1 MPDEGGEARSVR
13 YEMSSARPAH
23 DMERPVWLSRLRRVA
38 ACSLVVTLLLPAM
51 RVDAQVADAAA
62 KGAATGESSG
72 SPSARAAAPKVRGKS
87 TIRRSSGR
95 RRAAPPLRHTE
106 PRGEFSLASDLSA
119 FLAARVHTGTWGVL
133 VVSLTRGDTLYS
145 YNPDTR
151 LLPAS
156 TMKLFT
162 TALAFDRLGP
172 EHQFT
177 TDVLRD
183 GVVSADG
190 TLTGNLVLR
199 GGGDPGLSNR
209 FIPGDQNAPMR
220 ALARQVAATGIRRIR
235 GDIIGDATAFESQR
249 VPDGWRTRYLDAS
262 YAQRVSALSLNENLL
277 HVSISPGEGK
287 GAGKITLVP
296 GSLAYKVVNETRTVP
311 GSSRAKLIVSRRPD
325 GSILTRGWI
334 GARSPVRVYVV
345 VVEDP
350 ALFATGALRQAL
362 RDEGIDVTG
371 EIRTGTSPITATR
384 VASLSSPPLAQLAS
398 VMNRESVNHF
408 AELIFRDA
416 ARSGDPQSIGSAAG
430 GNTLLQQMMVNRAG
444 ASRDAVYAA
453 DGSGLSTLDRVTP
466 RALVQLLS
474 FADRA
479 PWSREFHASL
489 PVAGMSE
496 LLRHR
501 MTSTPAQGN
510 LHAKTGTTNDVI
522 ALGGYVQAQNGELLA
537 FSFLYNG
544 RERWPAR
551 ETIDAMGGTLAAFA
565 R

>member
-1 MPDEGGEARSVR
+1 MRDDRPDRRTSSLVKTQRLAAALSAATVLALAPVSGHAQVSDGARSSASGGEKT
-13 YEMSSARPAH
+13 PAK
-23 DMERPVWLSRLRRVA
+23 A
-38 ACSLVVTLLLPAM
+38 TAGKVV
-51 RVDAQVADAAA
+51 
-62 KGAATGESSG
+62 K
-72 SPSARAAAPKVRGKS
+72 KS
-87 TIRRSSGR
+87 TARRSSGSR
-95 RRAAPPLRHTE
+95 RKALPPLRHAS
-106 PRGEFSLASDLSA
+106 PQGEYSLASDLSG
-119 FLAARVHTGTWGVL
+119 FLSARVRSGTWGVL

-145 YNPDTR
+145 HNADTR

-183 GVVSADG
+183 GGVGSDG
-190 TLTGNLVLR
+190 TLTGNLILR

-209 FIPGDQNAPMR
+209 FIPGDPNSPMR
-220 ALARQVAATGIRRIR
+220 ALARQVAAAGVTRVH
-235 GDIIGDATAFESQR
+235 GDIVGDASAFEQQK
-249 VPDGWRTRYLDAS
+249 VPDGWLARYLDAS

-277 HVSISPGEGK
+277 HVAIAPGK
-287 GAGKITLVP
+287 GAEKPRVVLQP
-296 GSLAYKVVNETRTVP
+296 ASLAFKIVNETRTVAK
-311 GSSRAKLIVSRRPD
+311 SRRAKLTVAKRPD
-325 GSILTRGWI
+325 ASILVRGWI
-334 GARSPVRVYVV
+334 GEQSQTRVYVV
-345 VVEDP
+345 VVDDP

-362 RDEGIDVTG
+362 LDEGIEVSGTVRTG
-371 EIRTGTSPITATR
+371 ESPGNAVRI
-384 VASLSSPPLAQLAS
+384 ASLSSPPLAQLAN

-416 ARSGDPQSIGSAAG
+416 ARSGDPEGIGSASAG
-430 GNTLLQQMMVNRAG
+430 NALLQQLMANRVG
-444 ASRDAVYAA
+444 ASRDAVFAA

-474 FADRA
+474 YADRA

-489 PVAGMSE
+489 PVAGTSE
-496 LLRHR
+496 MLRNR
-501 MTSTPAQGN
+501 MAATPARGN
-510 LHAKTGTTNDVI
+510 LHAKTGTTNEVI
-522 ALGGYVQAQNGELLA
+522 ALGGYVNASNGELLA

-544 RERWPAR
+544 HDRAPAR

>member
-1 MPDEGGEARSVR
+1 MIAAPHTVDRFESVWR
-13 YEMSSARPAH
+13 R
-23 DMERPVWLSRLRRVA
+23 RLRHVA
-38 ACSLVVTLLLPAM
+38 ALSTTVAVLVMASEAKAQK
-51 RVDAQVADAAA
+51 VDAGA
-62 KGAATGESSG
+62 KAWPGTTATPLEA
-72 SPSARAAAPKVRGKS
+72 SPDRKKVTRPK
-87 TIRRSSGR
+87 RSSGV
-95 RRAAPPLRHTE
+95 RRAALAPLRHTT
-106 PRGEFSLASDLSA
+106 PRGERSLSSDLA
-119 FLAARVHTGTWGVL
+119 GLLDARVHSGTWGVL
-133 VVSLTRGDTLYS
+133 VVSLSRGDTLYS
-145 YNPDTR
+145 RNADTR

-183 GVVSADG
+183 GNVGTDG
-190 TLTGNLVLR
+190 TLVGNLVLR

-209 FIPGDQNAPMR
+209 FIPGDQNSPMK
-220 ALARQVAATGIRRIR
+220 ALARQVAATGIHRVR
-235 GDIIGDATAFESQR
+235 GDVIGDASAFDPQR
-249 VPDGWRTRYLDAS
+249 VPDGWRSRYLDAS

-277 HVSISPGEGK
+277 HVKVSPGQGNSVGRISLEP
-287 GAGKITLVP
+287 A
-296 GSLAYKVVNETRTVP
+296 SLAFKVINETRTVP
-311 GSSRAKLIVSRRPD
+311 GSARAKLTVGRRPD
-325 GSILTRGWI
+325 GSIVTRGWI
-334 GARSPVRVYVV
+334 GAKSQVRVYVV
-345 VVEDP
+345 VVDDP
-350 ALFATGALRQAL
+350 ALFATGAFRQAL
-362 RDEGIDVTG
+362 LDEGIEVTG
-371 EIRTGTSPITATR
+371 GIKIGASPSSATR
-384 VASLSSPPLAQLAS
+384 VASLSSPPLSQLAS

-416 ARSGDPQSIGSAAG
+416 SRTPDPLSVGSANA
-430 GNTLLQQMMVNRAG
+430 GNTLLQQLLVNRAG
-444 ASRDAVYAA
+444 TTRDAFFTA

-489 PVAGMSE
+489 PVAGTSE

-501 MTSTPAQGN
+501 MINTPAVGN

-522 ALGGYVQAQNGELLA
+522 ALGGYVNAQNGELLA

-544 RERWPAR
+544 RERWRAR

>member
-1 MPDEGGEARSVR
+1 
-13 YEMSSARPAH
+13 
-23 DMERPVWLSRLRRVA
+23 LS
-38 ACSLVVTLLLPAM
+38 
-51 RVDAQVADAAA
+51 
-62 KGAATGESSG
+62 G
-72 SPSARAAAPKVRGKS
+72 
-87 TIRRSSGR
+87 
-95 RRAAPPLRHTE
+95 
-106 PRGEFSLASDLSA
+106 
-119 FLAARVHTGTWGVL
+119 FLAARVHTGKWGVL

-145 YNPDTR
+145 YNADTQ

-183 GVVSADG
+183 GVVGADG
-190 TLTGNLVLR
+190 ALAGNLVIR

-209 FIPGDQNAPMR
+209 FIPGDQNSPMR
-220 ALARQVAATGIRRIR
+220 ALARQVAATGIRAVR
-235 GDIIGDATAFESQR
+235 GDIVGDASAFEAKR
-249 VPDGWRTRYLDAS
+249 VPDGWRSRNLDAS

-277 HVSISPGEGK
+277 HVVVAPGQGNSPGR
-287 GAGKITLVP
+287 ITLEP
-296 GSLAYKVVNETRTVP
+296 GSLAFKVINQTHTVP
-311 GSSRAKLIVSRRPD
+311 GSGRARLTVGRRPD
-325 GSILTRGWI
+325 GSIVTRGWI
-334 GARSPVRVYVV
+334 GSRSQVRVYVV
-345 VVEDP
+345 VVDDP
-350 ALFATGALRQAL
+350 ALFATGAFRQAL
-362 RDEGIDVTG
+362 RDEGIEVTG
-371 EIRTGTSPITATR
+371 DIRIGPSPSTATR
-384 VASLSSPPLAQLAS
+384 VAFLASPPLAQLAS

-416 ARSGDPQSIGSAAG
+416 ARTGDPVGVGSANT
-430 GNTLLQQMMVNRAG
+430 GNTLLQQLLINRAG
-444 ASRDAVYAA
+444 ASRDAVFAA

-489 PVAGMSE
+489 PVAGTSE

-501 MTSTPAQGN
+501 MIATPAQGN
-510 LHAKTGTTNDVI
+510 LHAKTGTTDEVI
-522 ALGGYVQAQNGELLA
+522 ALGGYVNAQNGELLA

>member
-1 MPDEGGEARSVR
+1 MYA
-13 YEMSSARPAH
+13 ARPAH
-23 DMERPVWLSRLRRVA
+23 DLIASAWRGPFRWGTALALAAGFLVA
-38 ACSLVVTLLLPAM
+38 PWPS
-51 RVDAQVADAAA
+51 DAQVADASG
-62 KGAATGESSG
+62 KTQPAAT
-72 SPSARAAAPKVRGKS
+72 AA
-87 TIRRSSGR
+87 RSSSTAASR
-95 RRAAPPLRHTE
+95 RKKVTPRKKATTRRASNSRRPPPLRHTT
-106 PRGEFSLASDLSA
+106 PRGEWSLASDLSA
-119 FLAARVHTGTWGVL
+119 FLGARVRTGTWGVL
-133 VVSLTRGDTLYS
+133 VVSLSRGDTLYS
-145 YNPDTR
+145 YNPDTQ

-162 TALAFDRLGP
+162 TALAFERLGP

-183 GVVSADG
+183 GAIRSDG
-190 TLTGNLVLR
+190 TLAGNLVLR

-209 FIPGDQNAPMR
+209 FVPGDQNAPMR
-220 ALARQVAATGIRRIR
+220 ALARQVAAAGIRRVH
-235 GDIIGDATAFESQR
+235 GDVIGDASAFEAKR
-249 VPDGWRTRYLDAS
+249 VPDGWLTRYLDAS

-277 HVSISPGEGK
+277 HVVIAPGSGK
-287 GAGKITLVP
+287 GPGKITSEP
-296 GSLAYKVVNETRTVP
+296 ASLAFRIVNETRTVP
-311 GSSRAKLIVSRRPD
+311 ASGRAKLTVGRRPD
-325 GSILTRGWI
+325 GTIVARGWI
-334 GARSPVRVYVV
+334 GARSVVRVYVV
-345 VVEDP
+345 VVDDP
-350 ALFATGALRQAL
+350 ALFATGAFNQAL
-362 RDEGIDVTG
+362 RDEGIEVTG
-371 EIRTGTSPITATR
+371 SIKAGLTPSTATP
-384 VASLSSPPLAQLAS
+384 VASLASPPLAQLAS

-416 ARSGDPQSIGSAAG
+416 ARTADPSGVGSALAG
-430 GNTLLQQMMVNRAG
+430 NALLQQMLTNRAG

-489 PVAGMSE
+489 PVAGASE
-496 LLRHR
+496 MLRHR

-510 LHAKTGTTNDVI
+510 LHAKTGTTNEVI
-522 ALGGYVQAQNGELLA
+522 ALGGYVHAQNGELLA

-544 RERWPAR
+544 RERSPAR

>member
-1 MPDEGGEARSVR
+1 MTLALLATGTRSNAQAPAT
-13 YEMSSARPAH
+13 SPKNSAGA
-23 DMERPVWLSRLRRVA
+23 SA
-38 ACSLVVTLLLPAM
+38 
-51 RVDAQVADAAA
+51 
-62 KGAATGESSG
+62 GAATGSTV
-72 SPSARAAAPKVRGKS
+72 APQKKRS
-87 TIRRSSGR
+87 TKAKTPVRRSSGSR
-95 RRAAPPLRHTE
+95 RVAPAPLRHTT
-106 PRGEFSLASDLSA
+106 PRGEWSLATDLSA
-119 FLAARVHTGTWGVL
+119 FLAARVRTGTWGVL
-133 VVSLTRGDTLYS
+133 VVSLSRGDTLYS
-145 YNPDTR
+145 YNADTR

-183 GVVSADG
+183 GAVGPDG

-209 FIPGDQNAPMR
+209 FIPGDQNSPMR
-220 ALARQVAATGIRRIR
+220 ALARQVSATGIRRVS
-235 GDIIGDATAFESQR
+235 GDIVGDASAFEAQL
-249 VPDGWRTRYLDAS
+249 VPDGWRSRYLDAS

-277 HVSISPGEGK
+277 HVVIAPGKGK
-287 GAGKITLVP
+287 GAGKITLEP
-296 GSLAYKVVNETRTVP
+296 GSLAFKVINETRTVP
-311 GSSRAKLIVSRRPD
+311 GSKGAKLTVGRRPD
-325 GSILTRGWI
+325 GSIVTRGWI
-334 GARSPVRVYVV
+334 GASSQVRVYVV
-345 VVEDP
+345 VVDDP
-350 ALFATGALRQAL
+350 ALFATGAFRQAL
-362 RDEGIDVTG
+362 RDEGIEVAG
-371 EIRTGTSPITATR
+371 AIKIGASPITATR

-416 ARSGDPQSIGSAAG
+416 SRTGDPMSVGSANA
-430 GNTLLQQMMVNRAG
+430 GNTLLQQLMINRAG
-444 ASRDAVYAA
+444 AKHDAFFTA

-489 PVAGMSE
+489 PVAGTSE

-501 MTSTPAQGN
+501 MIATPAQGN

-522 ALGGYVQAQNGELLA
+522 ALGGYVNAQNGELLA

-551 ETIDAMGGTLAAFA
+551 ETIDAMGGTLAAFV

>member
-1 MPDEGGEARSVR
+1 
-13 YEMSSARPAH
+13 
-23 DMERPVWLSRLRRVA
+23 RLRRQWA
-38 ACSLVVTLLLPAM
+38 ACPMLVAGLVLGT
-51 RVDAQVADAAA
+51 RGTAQALSASPTGVSGTKLTVPGGSSEATPQQKRPTRA
-62 KGAATGESSG
+62 KT
-72 SPSARAAAPKVRGKS
+72 PV
-87 TIRRSSGR
+87 RRSSGS
-95 RRAAPPLRHTE
+95 RRASAAPLRHTS
-106 PRGEFSLASDLSA
+106 PRGEGSLASDLSG
-119 FLAARVHTGTWGVL
+119 FLGARVRSGTWGVL
-133 VVSLTRGDTLYS
+133 VVSLSRGDTLYS
-145 YNPDTR
+145 YNADTR

-172 EHQFT
+172 AHQFT

-183 GVVSADG
+183 GSVAADG
-190 TLTGNLVLR
+190 TLIGNLVLR

-209 FIPGDQNAPMR
+209 FIPGGQNSPMR
-220 ALARQVAATGIRRIR
+220 ALALQVASTGIRKVR
-235 GDIIGDATAFESQR
+235 GDIVGDASAFEAQR

-277 HVSISPGEGK
+277 HVVIAPGQGK
-287 GAGKITLVP
+287 GAGKITLEP
-296 GSLAYKVVNETRTVP
+296 GSLDFKVVNETHTVP
-311 GSSRAKLIVSRRPD
+311 ASGGAKLTVGRRPD
-325 GSILTRGWI
+325 GSIVARGWI
-334 GARSPVRVYVV
+334 GSRSQVRVYVV
-345 VVEDP
+345 VVDDP
-350 ALFATGALRQAL
+350 ALFATGAFRQAL
-362 RDEGIDVTG
+362 RDEGIEVTG
-371 EIRTGTSPITATR
+371 EIKIGASPATATR
-384 VASLSSPPLAQLAS
+384 VASLSSPPLSQLAS

-416 ARSGDPQSIGSAAG
+416 SRTADPMSVGSANA
-430 GNTLLQQMMVNRAG
+430 GNTLLQQLMINRAG
-444 ASRDAVYAA
+444 SSHDAFFTA

-489 PVAGMSE
+489 PVAGTSE

-501 MTSTPAQGN
+501 MIATPAQGN
-510 LHAKTGTTNDVI
+510 LHAKTGTTDEVI
-522 ALGGYVQAQNGELLA
+522 ALGGYVHAQNGELLA

-551 ETIDAMGGTLAAFA
+551 ETIDAMGGTLAAFV